1 MGLLLAGLSTSA
13 NSTCDWSNPGDD
25 PYTGRPN
32 TAVHAFK
39 AMPWLARHLL
49 AKRVATGTP
58 DDVIEIGRD
67 WIKGSKWTYANEIR
81 NMHFGGAGK
90 ICPEV
95 SREGWAPDHTEPAA
109 VWCAKLPIGR
119 ERHCVARPDVCGNY
133 FQVTRVAGVA
143 RTAGVRSVPEPT
155 SLALVG
161 LALAGL
167 ALRRK

>member
-25 PYTGRPN
+25 PYTGRPD

-90 ICPEV
+90 ICHSV
-95 SREGWAPDHTEPAA
+95 SRSGWRPGHVESGRA
-109 VWCAKLPIGR
+109 WCTKVLFSSGL
-119 ERHCVARPDVCGNY
+119 HCVAQADVCGNF
-133 FQVTRVAGVA
+133 FQVTHVGSARVQAN
-143 RTAGVRSVPEPT
+143 TVPEPAT
-155 SLALVG
+155 LALVG